1 MIRDNRALRRAG
13 AARGLGRIGAAALC
27 AVAASAMLV
36 LSTAST
42 DATTIVYEP
51 VSETVF
57 LHELDSGQV
66 VAATINKRARSVRV
80 TLKDGSH
87 VKVKYPKHHEPQ
99 MYALIKSR
107 GVPVTILSEAQAR
120 AEIKNQPVHH
130 KLRYI
135 AGGILIVVIVVV
147 AAVLLINRRRRRR
160 EEE

>member
-13 AARGLGRIGAAALC
+13 AARGLARIGAAALC
-27 AVAASAMLV
+27 VAGASVMLA

-66 VAATINKRARSVRV
+66 AAATINKRVRSVRV

-87 VKVKYPKHHEPQ
+87 VKVKYPKHDEPKT
-99 MYALIKSR
+99 YALIKSR
-107 GVPVTILSEAQAR
+107 GVPVNILSEAEAK
-120 AEIKNQPVHH
+120 AEIKKTPSTT
-130 KLRYI
+130 KY
-135 AGGILIVVIVVV
+135 ATSW
-147 AAVLLINRRRRRR
+147 AAS
-160 EEE
+160 